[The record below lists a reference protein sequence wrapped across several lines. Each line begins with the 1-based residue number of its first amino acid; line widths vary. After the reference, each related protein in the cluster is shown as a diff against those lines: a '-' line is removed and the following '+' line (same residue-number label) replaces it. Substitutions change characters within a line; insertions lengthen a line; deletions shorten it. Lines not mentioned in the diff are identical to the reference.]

1 MSKRTERLVYDV
13 PEAGAKLGLSRNSAY
28 EAARSGQI
36 PTIRIGRL
44 LKVPKIQFDRMLE
57 QPARKMPGAAR

>member
-1 MSKRTERLVYDV
+1 MRAQNWGSVGTVRMR
-13 PEAGAKLGLSRNSAY
+13 PRAEA
-28 EAARSGQI
+28 EI
-36 PTIRIGRL
+36 PTIQIGRL